1 MEELD
6 ILINKYND
14 IKDTHPQLHTFWTNY
29 LQIKKKRFRELLDSG
44 DNILNIIKEQE
55 QDISLQNISLIYIT
69 SNILYKN
76 NEI

>member
-14 IKDTHPQLHTFWTNY
+14 IKNTHPQLHTFWTNY

-55 QDISLQNISLIYIT
+55 EDISLQNIRQIYII
-69 SNILYKN
+69 SNILN
-76 NEI
+76 DS